1 MRIKKIEVVGFK
13 SFADREVFTL
23 DEKVT
28 GVIGPNGC
36 GKSNIV
42 DAMRWC
48 LGEQRAKH
56 LRGQGMTD
64 VIFAGSSTRG
74 PAGSANVTI
83 TFENEG
89 DVPAPYLNYPEI
101 AVTRRLY
108 RDGTSEYLINKVPC
122 RLRDINEMLMGTGIG
137 TKGYSIIEQG
147 RVTQIVTSKPEA
159 RRNILDEA
167 AGITRFKAQKV
178 AAERKINQTRQ
189 NLLRVTDV
197 IGELEERLGR
207 LRRQAQK
214 AERYKTYRDELRDL
228 ELWVASHK
236 YLELETTG
244 AVLRARHADL
254 DEQLTALRAESS
266 AREARIEAS
275 RIELGELERELQER
289 QQRVFDL
296 ENRIQLIEQDRKF
309 KRQEADGLAR
319 SSEQSRA
326 EARTVERGVTMLE
339 EELAGVD
346 ERQQGMKSDTE
357 APSERAQAEAAAE
370 HYESVAAKLKAATE
384 AQAETRRAH
393 AGLEAELASMR
404 ARRQAL
410 AEGEGEDTQRVEQLE
425 ARVAEVDAEV
435 ARYTEQ
441 VERAE
446 ATFLEADAAL
456 DAQRCQRADL
466 DAQRAQ
472 ARDAQQSAD
481 VEVETARKELLR
493 ARSRLTSLEEIQ
505 QRYRG
510 CQSGVQVVMEHREK
524 LAELQLELGGG
535 VAPNASPE
543 VHGIMADFVN
553 APERF
558 EAAVSAVLGDR
569 LQGVVVDAPTT
580 GASGVQLLKGLKE
593 GRTTFLPARKASA
606 SSGGAAS
613 NKPTEGSLL
622 GWASPTSDLS
632 ASSSGGIA
640 VEDHSAPAS
649 GEASPLIGKPGVL
662 GPLRELVSIDGPM
675 AEMSE
680 TLLGDT
686 VVVDSLARALE
697 LWHGGAKDGRETL
710 VTLDGD
716 RIEPSGVVVGGAPDA
731 VDSALLQQKREI
743 GELQEI
749 VAQLEGDF
757 TRVRNKQQGAA
768 ERVESLEQARE
779 QSEREGLEAEKA
791 RLAAQQSRDANRE
804 NLARAQ
810 REHAQLSAQL
820 ESVRGQVEARRSDA
834 QALDAKLEGADAE
847 LPALAAR
854 MGELTEQIEALEAE
868 REAASAALTEAKVA
882 FARWQQ
888 ESEALKATR
897 QRIEKQLA
905 SERDRVRRLE
915 ASAAEQEARV
925 AELLATIETAAAEH
939 TELLDAHKEATAL
952 KHDARERYDAA
963 KVATDELDISVRNLR
978 SQLEVERERFSEVEL
993 GLRELEL
1000 ERGHLVSDVSER
1012 FDDELRFVVSE
1023 FHHRPVAGPEQF
1035 KRAKELKRLI
1045 SRMGEVNLTAIT
1057 EYEEVSQRYEYL
1069 TGQRDDLESAI
1080 VQLQEA
1086 IDRIN
1091 ETTKVRFKETFEQV
1105 NEMFKKLFPRL
1116 FNGGRAELVLTQP
1129 DDLLAT
1135 GVEIMAQPP
1144 GKKMNNLELL
1154 SGGEKALTAVSLI
1167 FGIFLIKPSPFCL
1180 LDEVDAPLDEA
1191 NVGRFC
1197 DMVRELSEGTQF
1209 IIITHNKRTMEIA
1222 DRLYGVTMQAR
1233 GVSKLVTVN
1242 MRKTVAEASYS

>member
-13 SFADREVFTL
+13 SFADREVFVL
-23 DEKVT
+23 DERVT

-74 PAGSANVTI
+74 PAGSAEVTI

-89 DVPAPYLNYPEI
+89 DLAPPYASYPEI
-101 AVTRRLY
+101 AVSRRLY
-108 RDGTSEYLINKVPC
+108 RDGTSEYLVNKVPC
-122 RLRDINEMLMGTGIG
+122 RLRDINEMLMGTGVG

-147 RVTQIVTSKPEA
+147 RVSQIVTSKPEA
-159 RRNILDEA
+159 RRHILDEA
-167 AGITRFKAQKV
+167 AGITRFKAQKA
-178 AAERKINQTRQ
+178 AAERKIDQTRQ

-214 AERYKTYRDELRDL
+214 AERYKAYRDELRDL
-228 ELWVASHK
+228 ELWTASHK

-244 AVLRARHADL
+244 AVLRERHRDL
-254 DEQLTALRAESS
+254 DEQLSALRAESS
-266 AREARIEAS
+266 AREAKIEAS
-275 RIELGELERELQER
+275 RIELTEFEAQLQTA
-289 QQRVFDL
+289 QQRVYDL
-296 ENRIQLIEQDRKF
+296 ENRIQLIEQDRRF
-309 KRQEADGLAR
+309 KRQESEGLVR
-319 SSEQSRA
+319 SAEQSRT
-326 EARTVERGVTMLE
+326 EARTVERGVATLE
-339 EELAGVD
+339 EELAGVAERAAGLVSDGD
-346 ERQQGMKSDTE
+346 EG
-357 APSERAQAEAAAE
+357 SERARAEAAGVE
-370 HYESVAAKLKAATE
+370 YERIASELRQATE
-384 AQAETRRAH
+384 AQAEARRAH
-393 AGLEAELASMR
+393 ARLESESASMS

-410 AEGEGEDTQRVEQLE
+410 IEGAEDASSRLEALSSRVEGL
-425 ARVAEVDAEV
+425 AAEVDEYTRKASAAEEV
-435 ARYTEQ
+435 FAQ
-441 VERAE
+441 
-446 ATFLEADAAL
+446 ADAAL
-456 DAQRCQRADL
+456 DGQRRRRAEL
-466 DAQRAQ
+466 DAQRAS

-493 ARSRLTSLEEIQ
+493 ARSRLQSLEEIQ

-524 LAELQLELGGG
+524 LAELQMELGGG
-535 VAPNASPE
+535 VAAQKPE
-543 VHGIMADFVN
+543 VHGIMADFVH

-569 LQGVVVDAPTT
+569 LQGVVVDAPST

-593 GRTTFLPARKASA
+593 GRTTFLPASGPRASA
-606 SSGGAAS
+606 GASGAS
-613 NKPTEGSLL
+613 KPAEGQLL
-622 GWASPTSDLS
+622 GWADPNAGSG
-632 ASSSGGIA
+632 GGIA
-640 VEDHSAPAS
+640 VEDQSP
-649 GEASPLIGKPGVL
+649 EAKRGQSPLIGQPGVL
-662 GPLRELVSIDGPM
+662 GELAELVEVDGPM
-675 AEMSE
+675 RGLAG
-680 TLLGDT
+680 TLLGRA

-697 LWHGGAKDGRETL
+697 LWQSGARDGEDTL
-710 VTLDGD
+710 VTLEGD

-743 GELQEI
+743 RELQEI
-749 VAQLEGDF
+749 VAQLEEDF
-757 TRVRNKQQGAA
+757 RRVRAKQQAAA
-768 ERVESLEQARE
+768 ERVEELERARE
-779 QSEREGLEAEKA
+779 TSESEVLEAEKA
-791 RLAAQQSRDANRE
+791 RLAAAQSRDAARE
-804 NLARAQ
+804 GLERTRN
-810 REHAQLSAQL
+810 EHTQL
-820 ESVRGQVEARRSDA
+820 ETQRATIASQVETRRSELA
-834 QALDAKLEGADAE
+834 ALEGK
-847 LPALAAR
+847 L
-854 MGELTEQIEALEAE
+854 
-868 REAASAALTEAKVA
+868 EAASAELPQLAEAAQTLEARITELEGQRESASSALTEAKVA

-888 ESEALKATR
+888 ESAALEQTR
-897 QRIEKQLA
+897 HRIERQLS
-905 SERDRVRRLE
+905 SERDRVRRLDE
-915 ASAAEQEARV
+915 AASEQEARV
-925 AELLATIETAAAEH
+925 AELNAEIERAAGEH
-939 TELLDAHKEATAL
+939 AELLENHKEATAA

-963 KVATDELDISVRNLR
+963 KVGVDELDLSVRNLR
-978 SQLEVERERFSEVEL
+978 QQLEVERERFSEVEL
-993 GLRELEL
+993 GLRELQL
-1000 ERGHLVSDVSER
+1000 ERSHLVNDVRDR

-1023 FHHRPVAGPEQF
+1023 FHHRPVAGPEQH

-1057 EYEEVSQRYEYL
+1057 EYEEVSTRYEYL
-1069 TGQRDDLESAI
+1069 TGQRDDLESA
-1080 VQLQEA
+1080 VTQLQEA

-1091 ETTKVRFKETFEQV
+1091 ETTKVRFAETFVQV

-1116 FNGGRAELVLTQP
+1116 FNGGRAELVMTEP
-1129 DDLLAT
+1129 DDLLNT

-1144 GKKMNNLELL
+1144 GKKIQSLELL

-1197 DMVRELSEGTQF
+1197 DMVRELSDGTQF

-1222 DRLYGVTMQAR
+1222 DRLYGVTMQQR

-1242 MRKTVAEASYS
+1242 MRKTAEEATYS